1 MEYINDKVNT
11 IIHKEN
17 SLQKLNLAFQNHISN
32 KDYKTANLLAYW
44 INDFVKYHGEE
55 NEFYSKKLKV
65 FKRGELVKANLGF
78 NVGNELRGLH
88 YCIVIEKYDNP
99 KNGTLTVVPL
109 TSKKSNKVY
118 NQCTLNLGKEI
129 YEILK
134 NKIQKEIVEL
144 NKMIEFFSSPSK
156 ISEHLKTVI
165 ENEIQYYKSL
175 EDEIKKLKKDS
186 IALINQITTISKQR
200 LFDETILRKTCISDE
215 TMNLLDNKI
224 IKTFTQTLVC

>member
-1 MEYINDKVNT
+1 MEYINDKENT
-11 IIHKEN
+11 IIHKDN
-17 SLQKLNLAFQNHISN
+17 SLQKLNLAFQSYILN
-32 KDYKTANLLAYW
+32 KEYKTANLLAYW

-55 NEFYSKKLKV
+55 NDFYSRKLKV

-88 YCIVIEKYDNP
+88 YCIVIEKFDNP

-134 NKIQKEIVEL
+134 NKIQKEIEEL
-144 NKMIEFFSSPSK
+144 NKMIELLSKFGK
-156 ISEHLKTVI
+156 ISEHLKNTL
-165 ENEIQYYKSL
+165 ENEMQYFNNL
-175 EDEIKKLKKDS
+175 EDEIKKIKKDS
-186 IALINQITTISKQR
+186 IALVNQITTISKQR
-200 LFDETILRKTCISDE
+200 LFDETILRKVHISTE
-215 TMNLLDNKI
+215 TLNLLDNQI
-224 IKTFTQTLVC
+224 IKTFTQFLVC

>member
-11 IIHKEN
+11 IIHKDN
-17 SLQKLNLAFQNHISN
+17 SLQRLNLAFQNHISN

-55 NEFYSKKLKV
+55 NEFYSRKLKV

-134 NKIQKEIVEL
+134 NKIKKEIVEL
-144 NKMIEFFSSPSK
+144 NKMIDFFSISTK
-156 ISEHLKTVI
+156 FSEHLKNV
-165 ENEIQYYKSL
+165 L

-215 TMNLLDNKI
+215 TLNLLDNKI
-224 IKTFTQTLVC
+224 IKTFTRCFGWLVIFLQLN